1 MHPALSVK
9 RKMVRILIRNLG
21 KSINV
26 TDLSKSLL
34 SHMQDQRIDWM
45 HSCGGKG
52 RCTTCKA
59 RIVQGIENLEPLTP
73 VELKYKKQGMLRD
86 NDRLACQVKARGD
99 VILEVP
105 DDGKLPHMTYLD

>member
-1 MHPALSVK
+1 
-9 RKMVRILIRNLG
+9 MVRILIRNLG

-34 SHMQDQRIDWM
+34 VHMQDHRIDWM

-52 RCTTCKA
+52 RCTTCKT
-59 RIVQGIENLEPLTP
+59 RIIQGYENLEPMTLA
-73 VELKYKKQGMLRD
+73 ELKYKKQGMLND
-86 NDRLACQVKARGD
+86 NERLACQVKVRGD

-105 DDGKLPHMTYLD
+105 EEGKLPHLTYLD